1 MVQKLLTYPLYF
13 LQRVQ
18 KTDFDVEHQVISRA
32 PCHAMSPLLFSRDK
46 AGRKLLCRLKQKES
60 FHRIIESKN
69 HEGWIRP
76 TGSPSPTIHSPF
88 TNVQPFPCQ

>member
-18 KTDFDVEHQVISRA
+18 KTDFDVEHQVISCA

-46 AGRKLLCRLKQKES
+46 AGRKLFCRLKQKES
-60 FHRIIESKN
+60 FHRIIES
-69 HEGWIRP
+69 
-76 TGSPSPTIHSPF
+76 
-88 TNVQPFPCQ
+88 